1 MYHVEKSMHINVE
14 FSPFIENEK
23 EGKKIFFLHLLN
35 KFYSNF
41 RVFVNHMKIFNSG
54 EGPKLILSGLLYFF

>member
-23 EGKKIFFLHLLN
+23 GKRDFSFSI
-35 KFYSNF
+35 YSNF